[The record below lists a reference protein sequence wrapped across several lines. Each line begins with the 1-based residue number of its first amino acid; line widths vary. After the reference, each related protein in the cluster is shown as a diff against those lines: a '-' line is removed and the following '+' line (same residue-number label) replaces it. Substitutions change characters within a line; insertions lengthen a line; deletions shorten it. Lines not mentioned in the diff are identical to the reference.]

1 MFNFFKKASTPNSI
15 EMNVAGVNPETDNE
29 FMFYEFIC
37 RTPNYLLEPW
47 IQKAKAVGYKI
58 RPKYEQ
64 AVYQK
69 LTTNSFTN
77 PHTFPEYFQNQFDYI
92 AIDFETANNSRLS
105 ACAIGLNFV
114 KDSKVVH
121 SA

>member
-1 MFNFFKKASTPNSI
+1 MFNFFKKSLTPNNI

-47 IQKAKAVGYKI
+47 MQKAKAVGYKI

-64 AVYQK
+64 AV
-69 LTTNSFTN
+69 
-77 PHTFPEYFQNQFDYI
+77 
-92 AIDFETANNSRLS
+92 
-105 ACAIGLNFV
+105 
-114 KDSKVVH
+114 
-121 SA
+121 